1 MFKFLFIISMLLAT
15 FSAHDTA
22 LTAVSDLNFT
32 ELNVTEIE
40 QTDNLDF
47 DSPASLPHTIVQFP
61 HDRYI
66 KLSYFSPFI
75 FQPYFQGFRSRAP
88 PLVII
93 SHTLI
98 T

>member
-1 MFKFLFIISMLLAT
+1 MLLPT
-15 FSAHDTA
+15 VSANEIA
-22 LTAVSDLNFT
+22 LTSVSDLNFT

-47 DSPASLPHTIVQFP
+47 DSPAPLPKTIVQFP

-75 FQPYFQGFRSRAP
+75 FQSYFQGFRSRAP

-93 SHTLI
+93 SHAFI